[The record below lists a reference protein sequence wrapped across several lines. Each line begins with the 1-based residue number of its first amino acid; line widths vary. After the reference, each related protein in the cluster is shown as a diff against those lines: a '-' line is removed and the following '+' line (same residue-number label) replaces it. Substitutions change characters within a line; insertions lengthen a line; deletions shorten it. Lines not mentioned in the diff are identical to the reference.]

1 MIRQEKQTGC
11 VLQNR
16 RVTLRAN
23 EENKKEGYRANRLEK
38 KKVERRQLK
47 SNEKV

>member
-16 RVTLRAN
+16 RVTLGATEQNRKEKFRAN
-23 EENKKEGYRANRLEK
+23 CLEE

-47 SNEKV
+47 SNEQV